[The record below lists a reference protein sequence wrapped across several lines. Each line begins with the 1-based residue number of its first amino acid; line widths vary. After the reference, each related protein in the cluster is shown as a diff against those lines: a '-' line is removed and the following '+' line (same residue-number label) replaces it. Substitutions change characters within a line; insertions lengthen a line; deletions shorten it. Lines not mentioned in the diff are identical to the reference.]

1 MPTPGTRMINGI
13 GTPDGRGV
21 RCRVALVVG
30 LVVGAVRLVELAE
43 PGDAVLDRGVRVKIK
58 Y

>member
-1 MPTPGTRMINGI
+1 MINGI
-13 GTPDGRGV
+13 GTPDGWGV

-30 LVVGAVRLVELAE
+30 LVVGAVRLVEFLK